1 MRTTQDNATQHENN
15 TTARDNTNTMRHNTN
30 TARPNTST
38 KESRAAKIGLH
49 IVFFVTELYIFLAF
63 LEIFNIVL
71 HVILFQPFEYRGLK
85 TRPSEMLSNQGHMAP
100 CAKLSSLPDI
110 KLRIAIQVPKMYRK
124 PLFRVL
130 STTSTAPEN
139 KYLATKWKS
148 RIKLEKVVM
157 VLKYISNSFL
167 PA

>member
-110 KLRIAIQVPKMYRK
+110 
-124 PLFRVL
+124 
-130 STTSTAPEN
+130 
-139 KYLATKWKS
+139 
-148 RIKLEKVVM
+148 
-157 VLKYISNSFL
+157 
-167 PA
+167 